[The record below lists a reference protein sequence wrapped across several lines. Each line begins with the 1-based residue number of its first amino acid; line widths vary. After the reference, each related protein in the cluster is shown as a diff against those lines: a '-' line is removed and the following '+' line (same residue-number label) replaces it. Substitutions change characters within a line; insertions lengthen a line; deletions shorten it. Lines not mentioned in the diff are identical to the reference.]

1 MFCPL
6 LLLFENFID
15 FNYSTDVVVGDV
27 QSVMLT
33 SVLAELN
40 ELKAEQ
46 KYESSRSSSTKRKN
60 NDDTKVDM
68 AGYDANSMVPLPVID
83 EESSSLLELDMGDD
97 IGDANDLLID
107 EEEEIESFDI
117 DDTETAELIKPPLKF
132 RVPSTYLW
140 YMVIAQRVL
149 LL

>member
-60 NDDTKVDM
+60 HDDTKVDM

-132 RVPSTYLW
+132 RVPSTYLG

>member
-1 MFCPL
+1 
-6 LLLFENFID
+6 
-15 FNYSTDVVVGDV
+15 
-27 QSVMLT
+27 MLT

-117 DDTETAELIKPPLKF
+117 DDTETAELIKPPVKL
-132 RVPSTYLW
+132 RVMTRYLGF
-140 YMVIAQRVL
+140 L
-149 LL
+149 